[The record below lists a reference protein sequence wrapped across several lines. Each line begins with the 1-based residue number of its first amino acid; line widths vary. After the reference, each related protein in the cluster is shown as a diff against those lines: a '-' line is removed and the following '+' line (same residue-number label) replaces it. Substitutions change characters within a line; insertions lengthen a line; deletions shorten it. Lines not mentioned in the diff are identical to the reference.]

1 MFNKVLYLFLFLGFF
16 SCKNTIENSSYTN
29 SNSAATQPRLVVGV
43 VVDQM
48 RFEYLNRFKNKY
60 TSKGFLRLINQGYSC
75 NDHHFNYIPTY
86 TGPGHA
92 SIFTGTTPSVH
103 GIIGNDWYDKDKD
116 EVVYCTTDQ
125 TYDPVG
131 AAVKYGHVSPSNLK
145 VTTLPD
151 QNRLFTQMKG
161 KTIGISIKDRGAIFP
176 SGHTANGAYWFEGL
190 EEGKWVTSTY
200 YMDEL
205 PEWVKTFNAPL
216 NISNYLK
223 TWNTLYDINLYNESG
238 PDASNYEKPFK
249 GKPDPIFPY
258 DLKALMEFNDGYD
271 ILKNTPF
278 GNTMITDFALAAVEA
293 EALGDDE
300 YTDFL
305 TVSYS
310 STDYVGHDFGV
321 NSIELQ
327 DTYLRLDLEIERLLN
342 YLDTNVG
349 EGNYSLFLTSDHG
362 AAEVPSFLKDIDAP
376 GGYVQKNMFTPLY
389 ATLKAKYGV
398 SDLIKNISN
407 DQIFLNYDLIKSLQ
421 LDLVDVQEF
430 IVNDIIN
437 YSAVSKAYTATT
449 MQTSYFKDGMEKTLQ
464 NGYNQK
470 LSGDVLFTLK
480 SGVIAY
486 GPKGTTHGSG
496 YTYDTHVPLLFYGN
510 GIQKGKTFERT
521 YVTDIAPT
529 ISALLGI
536 AFPSGATG
544 SVIEKAI
551 Y

>member
-510 GIQKGKTFERT
+510 GIQIGKTFERT
-521 YVTDIAPT
+521 NVTDIAPT

-544 SVIEKAI
+544 AVIEKAI